1 MGMIEN
7 VRAEMV
13 AAMKAKNKER
23 KEALSALLTSLKN
36 VAIDKRADLTE
47 AEENTVVLKEIKQ
60 LHDTIDQ
67 TPADRTDI
75 LEQCQFRIQVFEEFA
90 PKMMSEDEIK
100 ETVAG
105 VIAELGIEEPK
116 ASDKGKIMK
125 NLMPK
130 VKGKADGSLVSK
142 VVGEILK

>member
-1 MGMIEN
+1 
-7 VRAEMV
+7 
-13 AAMKAKNKER
+13 
-23 KEALSALLTSLKN
+23 
-36 VAIDKRADLTE
+36 
-47 AEENTVVLKEIKQ
+47 
-60 LHDTIDQ
+60 
-67 TPADRTDI
+67 
-75 LEQCQFRIQVFEEFA
+75 
-90 PKMMSEDEIK
+90 MMSEDEIR